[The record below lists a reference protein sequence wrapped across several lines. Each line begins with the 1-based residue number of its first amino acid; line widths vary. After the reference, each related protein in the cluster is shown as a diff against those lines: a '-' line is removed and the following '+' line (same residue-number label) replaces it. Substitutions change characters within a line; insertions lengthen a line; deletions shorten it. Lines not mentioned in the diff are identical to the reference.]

1 MVSVVLDSQVPF
13 AWSVLLYEEQLA
25 DYVRFQ
31 KWGEFAAACCTE
43 APAFSVVNEMQKG
56 HLDAVV
62 HRCVG
67 DQLGSLLPNPAASQK
82 KKKNEQA
89 TSNFG
94 KVVSELLTAGKLPD
108 GSLADLGKLN
118 NLLVAGSAEDKVAA
132 LQALEELRDDPDYF
146 GLLRPVLHSEHWSS
160 FLDGL
165 QRPAKTSSAVSEL
178 RKAFDKLNATA
189 DAGFTD
195 EDRQNLCHALQTAT
209 RVPQAQ
215 SQLTA
220 VLNGLSLASREAE
233 KAQLNQVKRLCSLI
247 VAKGPGNVE
256 LSAVMELS
264 DDILRKGYWAEL
276 EDQIGPEDA
285 GKGFEDDSEERRSAM
300 SALVKAGA
308 ALMKQRRTLEVVLGL
323 AIAAERFADNN
334 SPECQEKLLLK
345 WGEAMTLQQTGSS
358 TEELAPAVSQQ
369 LEEVLAAT
377 RIPQVGP
384 EFYMSSLDALS
395 QMMTDLVEES
405 MRANQNRDAVTKAAQ
420 RVLEARHQTMQA
432 CSMSDTPGFA
442 RSCVELVCEDMVPVC
457 VDAFQLSASSDNAVE
472 EQVTEFLLAHLN
484 NVCDLE
490 KNKQKV
496 LHVLEQSVAN
506 KFLQHAASVKDKC
519 LPVLNNKVETLLS
532 RVDSATKALENELLP
547 LAPLASAKTSKEKFL
562 EQCTGGDVLKKLLKA
577 LVKAERSFG
586 QVAILAEDVKAR
598 VTSTKEH
605 AKQQITTWGAL
616 TLLAHD
622 DINADTKQG
631 VSLRTALADIWKEHC
646 KELTRCLDEG
656 TAKQIADT
664 ASGSLVHKKEDKG
677 ESVEQAQAKPVKRK
691 AAANP
696 VAPSGKKTKAKAAA

>member
-1 MVSVVLDSQVPF
+1 M
-13 AWSVLLYEEQLA
+13 
-25 DYVRFQ
+25 
-31 KWGEFAAACCTE
+31 
-43 APAFSVVNEMQKG
+43 
-56 HLDAVV
+56 
-62 HRCVG
+62 
-67 DQLGSLLPNPAASQK
+67 
-82 KKKNEQA
+82 
-89 TSNFG
+89 
-94 KVVSELLTAGKLPD
+94 VSELLTAGKHPD
-108 GSLADLGKLN
+108 GSLVDLGKLN

-146 GLLRPVLHSEHWSS
+146 GLLRPVLHSEHWLS

-178 RKAFDKLNATA
+178 RKAFDKLNATS

-209 RVPQAQ
+209 CVPQAQ

-323 AIAAERFADNN
+323 AIAAQRFADNN

-384 EFYMSSLDALS
+384 EFYKSSLDALS

-420 RVLEARHQTMQA
+420 RVLEARHPSMQA

-442 RSCVELVCEDMVPVC
+442 RSCVELVCEDMVPAC

-532 RVDSATKALENELLP
+532 RVDSAMKALENELLP
-547 LAPLASAKTSKEKFL
+547 LTPLASAKTSKDKFL